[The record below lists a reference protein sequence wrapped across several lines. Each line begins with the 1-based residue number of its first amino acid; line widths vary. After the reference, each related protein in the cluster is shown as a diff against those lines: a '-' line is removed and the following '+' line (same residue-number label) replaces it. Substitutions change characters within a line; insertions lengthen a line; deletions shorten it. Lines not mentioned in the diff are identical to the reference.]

1 MKNKLGGGQAIRY
14 TPTSHLVLPSSYY
27 NLSAICSTS
36 AEARPYRGAAP
47 ILTAHCLLLPQ
58 HRFNPNMLY
67 TSHFIDYIDPNNMHF
82 KHMLRENHIIH
93 THLLYVIISIK
104 IAYFL
109 QSIPAKFDLTSF
121 NQLLHFSPRN
131 WERAPAGNFFAKA
144 VHPKDSFFYG
154 SE

>member
-1 MKNKLGGGQAIRY
+1 
-14 TPTSHLVLPSSYY
+14 
-27 NLSAICSTS
+27 
-36 AEARPYRGAAP
+36 
-47 ILTAHCLLLPQ
+47 
-58 HRFNPNMLY
+58 
-67 TSHFIDYIDPNNMHF
+67 MHF
-82 KHMLRENHIIH
+82 KHMLIENHIIH

-109 QSIPAKFDLTSF
+109 QSIPATFDLTSF